1 MLLLELVLLWT
12 KTQFVLYKDLQHS
25 LDSLSILFD
34 SPSEDQDIVQVYYY
48 NIFYNEISEYIV
60 YHCLENSWTVS
71 HVIELYQDYN
81 YYQPQTDNKQMVE
94 KMIAIRDEKDKDNAI
109 NNISAYQGQNFRL
122 NCTNYRH
129 WTKGEMLD
137 KPWGNYRQILLQL

>member
-48 NIFYNEISEYIV
+48 NIFYNEISEYII
-60 YHCLENSWTVS
+60 YYYLENSQTVS
-71 HVIELYQDYN
+71 YIIELHWDYN
-81 YYQPQTDNKQMVE
+81 YYQPWTDNKQMVE
-94 KMIAIRDEKDKDNAI
+94 EMMAIRDEKDRDDAMDDV
-109 NNISAYQGQNFRL
+109 SAHQDQVGL
-122 NCTNYRH
+122 
-129 WTKGEMLD
+129 WT
-137 KPWGNYRQILLQL
+137 